1 MKSVIIALFI
11 SLAFSGSAIAGEADV
26 IDVDVSK
33 SGNRYTFSVTVSHAD
48 EGWDHY
54 ADGWE
59 VVGPDGKVLGTRV
72 LAHPHV
78 NEQPFTRSG
87 SFEIPEGI
95 SKVTIR
101 AHDSIHKYGGKEMLV
116 ELPD

>member
-1 MKSVIIALFI
+1 MTRITAALTCFTL
-11 SLAFSGSAIAGEADV
+11 LASPVFAGEADIV
-26 IDVDVSK
+26 GVEVSK
-33 SGNRYTFSVTVSHAD
+33 SGSKYRFSVTVEHAD

-59 VVGPDGKVLGTRV
+59 VLGPDGTVLGTRV

-95 SKVTIR
+95 EEVTVR
-101 AHDSIHKYGGKEMLV
+101 AHDSVDGYGGKEMV
-116 ELPD
+116 VKLP